1 MTAPL
6 CKCGCNKPVE
16 RRSYETDRQWNK
28 RKELGIFRDKCK
40 KALSATPKAP
50 RPKPTLSP
58 VSVNYGRGGGGESR
72 PKDLPE
78 RDHARLAYAR
88 SLPCCLCGAVEGV
101 HAHHEAE
108 EGHGT
113 MAGKPSDRRTL
124 PLCWQCHKS
133 RHDHGREVYG
143 RVDAEA
149 VISKINE
156 AYDQRR
162 KA

>member
-1 MTAPL
+1 MP
-6 CKCGCNKPVE
+6 
-16 RRSYETDRQWNK
+16 
-28 RKELGIFRDKCK
+28 KE
-40 KALSATPKAP
+40 
-50 RPKPTLSP
+50 
-58 VSVNYGRGGGGESR
+58 
-72 PKDLPE
+72 LPE

-88 SLPCCLCGAVEGV
+88 SLPCCLCGAIEGV
-101 HAHHEAE
+101 HAHHEAV

-143 RVDAEA
+143 RVDVEA
-149 VISKINE
+149 VISRINE

-162 KA
+162 GGKK